1 MAERG
6 LCLVTGAS
14 GYIGGRLV
22 PELLAAGYPV
32 RCMARNPDRLAGRP
46 WRDEVETARADAF
59 DPRAV
64 RRALSGASTAYY
76 LIHSLGG
83 RGSFEERDRAAA
95 RIFADA
101 ARAAGLRRIVYL
113 GGIAPAGAGGLSP
126 HLRSR
131 SEVGELLLA
140 SGVPTA
146 VLQAAVIIGS
156 GSASFEMLRYLTERL
171 PVMVTPTWV
180 RTLIQPVAV
189 RDVLYYLTACA
200 GLPPEV
206 SRRFDIGGPD
216 IVTYADMMRRYAAV
230 AGLPRRLIVPV
241 PVLTPQLSSLWVG
254 LVTPVPGGLARPL
267 VESLRNEVVCGE
279 HDIAGW
285 IADPPGGLTPLDEAI
300 GLALRR
306 ASRPAGPLPGGSRA
320 GDSRPG
326 DSRPGDSLPGDA
338 LAREALAGD
347 ALASDALP
355 GDPAW
360 AGGSVYADERSAVVA
375 ASPGA
380 LWQVIEGIGG
390 DSGWYSLPAAWALRG
405 LLDRLAGGAGLRR
418 GRRDPAHLREGDVV
432 DFWRAES
439 IEPGSRL
446 RLRAEMKLPG
456 EAWLELSAEQDRA
469 GRTVYRQRAVFRP
482 HGLAGQV
489 YWWSLRPFHDLIFG
503 AMLRNIAATASRG
516 APGPAGARR
525 RTAAAR

>member
-1 MAERG
+1 VAGRG

-22 PELLAAGYPV
+22 PALLAAGHQV
-32 RCMARNPDRLAGRP
+32 RVMARDPARLADRP
-46 WRDEVETARADAF
+46 WLGEVETARADAL

-64 RRALSGASTAYY
+64 RRALQGAGTAYY
-76 LIHSLGG
+76 LIHSIGG

-95 RIFADA
+95 RTFAAA

-113 GGIAPAGAGGLSP
+113 GGIAAAEAEHLSP

-131 SEVGELLLA
+131 AEVGDILLA

-189 RDVLYYLTACA
+189 RDVLYYLTASA
-200 GLPPEV
+200 DLPPEV

-216 IVTYADMMRRYAAV
+216 VLAYVDMMRRYAAV
-230 AGLPRRLIVPV
+230 AGLRPRTIIEV

-267 VESLRNEVVCGE
+267 VESLRNEVVCTE

-285 IADPPGGLTPLDEAI
+285 IPDPPGGLTPLEEAI
-300 GLALRR
+300 RLALH
-306 ASRPAGPLPGGSRA
+306 
-320 GDSRPG
+320 
-326 DSRPGDSLPGDA
+326 PGDA
-338 LAREALAGD
+338 M
-347 ALASDALP
+347 P
-355 GDPAW
+355 GDPPW

-375 ASPGA
+375 ATPQA
-380 LWQVIEGIGG
+380 LWRVIEGIGG

-418 GRRDPAHLREGDVV
+418 GRPDPAHLREGDPV
-432 DFWRAES
+432 DFWRAETV
-439 IEPGSRL
+439 EPGSLL

-456 EAWLELSAEQDRA
+456 EAWLELAAEQDQA

-503 AMLRNIAATASRG
+503 AMLRNIAAAASR
-516 APGPAGARR
+516 AP
-525 RTAAAR
+525 